1 LHLHALGIAHEHCFA
16 FDDVSRIARASAG
29 LELKP
34 YREFLALQP
43 QNALDRLNEFFDV
56 NLSMLDLK
64 SVYNAPLHRKSR
76 SLKDTL
82 VAALIY
88 AKNYRERDARPRNDQ
103 VSRAAS
109 V

>member
-1 LHLHALGIAHEHCFA
+1 
-16 FDDVSRIARASAG
+16 
-29 LELKP
+29 
-34 YREFLALQP
+34 
-43 QNALDRLNEFFDV
+43 
-56 NLSMLDLK
+56 MLDLK